1 MKRKFSILL
10 LLALSA
16 AIYLGNA
23 IKPPLLDDADSAH
36 ALVSRAMLQRGDWVV
51 MYQDGVRYL
60 EKAPLHFWMV
70 AVSYK
75 LFGQGAF
82 QTRLPLALA
91 VIGLVLTAYFF
102 TRYFFG
108 ERAGLYAGLAT
119 CTSAGIFLFTRIM
132 IPEAIFALE
141 MTAFFYIFLL
151 TWNKRIS
158 SRIGCWSGAAIIA
171 LAVLTLGLIGVLFP
185 LGIIFFFL
193 LFTRSWGRWR
203 DLRLFSSTL
212 IFLIIAVPW
221 HVIAEHRSPGFYWS
235 YFINEHFKRA
245 LGTRYPPDY
254 EATPLLLWWGLHLIW
269 FFPWSIFL
277 PYALREFPRFRTWGK
292 NMQPEQQARLLLFIW
307 AGLIMLFFS
316 LTGGSRMEYYSFGA
330 WPAIAILLGIGLAHA
345 EESDAEK
352 MRLKEEMYL
361 QPKKTRWLTW
371 LQGALSVAG
380 IAVSA
385 VLGYLVWSSLHVKAQ
400 DVGNL
405 IQYQPESTYRLSMA
419 HFLDLTS
426 ATFAIFR
433 GPALLAM
440 CVFVLGFGIA
450 WLLRYSRRNLAS
462 TLTIAISMGI
472 FLFAANWA
480 LQRFSPRLSSYQLA
494 QDIRPYLGPQDQ
506 IVEYGDFNNGSSIPF
521 YLRRHVWIYNGR
533 YGTGLEFGSTYYS
546 DVPPTFLDDAQ
557 FSQLWG
563 SKQRVFLFV
572 PEELRRQALSHLP
585 ANATYIFDESGGKYI
600 FVNAPVKANLPLL
613 ATLSPK

>member
-16 AIYLGNA
+16 VIYVGNA
-23 IKPPLLDDADSAH
+23 AKPPLLDDADSAH
-36 ALVSRAMLQRGDWVV
+36 ALVSHEMLQRGDWVV

-60 EKAPLHFWMV
+60 QKAPVQFWMV

-75 LFGQGAF
+75 LFGEGAF

-91 VIGLVLTAYFF
+91 VIGLVLMAYFF
-102 TRYFFG
+102 TRDFFG

-151 TWNKRIS
+151 TWNKRINT
-158 SRIGCWSGAAIIA
+158 RIGCWSGAAIVA
-171 LAVLTLGLIGVLFP
+171 VAVLTLGLIGVLFP
-185 LGIIFFFL
+185 LGILFFFL
-193 LFTRSWGRWR
+193 LFTRSWNRWR
-203 DLRLFSSTL
+203 ELHLFSSTL

-254 EATPLLLWWGLHLIW
+254 EATPLLLWWGLHLVW
-269 FFPWSIFL
+269 FFPWSLFL

-307 AGLIMLFFS
+307 AGLIMFFFS
-316 LTGGSRMEYYSFGA
+316 LTSGSRMEYYSFGA

-345 EESDAEK
+345 EELHA
-352 MRLKEEMYL
+352 
-361 QPKKTRWLTW
+361 RWLTW
-371 LQGALSVAG
+371 LQGALSAAG

-385 VLGYLVWSSLHVKAQ
+385 VLGYLVWSSLRVKPQ

-440 CVFVLGFGIA
+440 VVFVIGFGIA
-450 WLLRYSRRNLAS
+450 WILRRSRKNLAS
-462 TLTIAISMGI
+462 TLTIAVSMGI
-472 FLFAANWA
+472 FCFAANWA
-480 LQRFSPRLSSYQLA
+480 FQRFSPRLSSYRLA
-494 QDIRPYLGPQDQ
+494 EDIRPYLGPQGQ
-506 IVEYGDFNNGSSIPF
+506 IVEYGDFNNGSSIPY
-521 YLRRHVWIYNGR
+521 YLNRHVWIYNGR
-533 YGTGLEFGSTYYS
+533 YGTGLEYGSTYR
-546 DVPPTFLDDAQ
+546 DVPPTFLDDQQ
-557 FSQLWG
+557 FSQLWN

-572 PEELRRQALSHLP
+572 PEELRSQALSHLP
-585 ANATYIFDESGGKYI
+585 PDATYVFAESGGKYI
-600 FVNAPVKANLPLL
+600 FVNDQIKANLPLL
-613 ATLSPK
+613 ATLSLK